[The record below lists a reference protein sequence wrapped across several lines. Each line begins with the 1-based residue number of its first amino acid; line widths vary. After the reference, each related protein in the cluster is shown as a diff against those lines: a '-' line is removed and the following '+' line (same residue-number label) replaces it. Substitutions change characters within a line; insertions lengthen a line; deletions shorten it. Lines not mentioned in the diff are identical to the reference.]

1 MGDLAYLNFALFR
14 ELDHA
19 DRTQEAWAALQ
30 LGCAARRGEVPFDS
44 EVETAVFDQIIKAT
58 GSWFLDFAADRA
70 IGSTPIFIVGMPRT
84 GTTLLERI
92 LGNHPDVS
100 TCGELK
106 TFKGQVQWVGDRTLP
121 VQVGLRFGELIAK
134 LDYHALGRRYL
145 AKTAWLT
152 ADKPCF
158 SDKHPM
164 NFLLAGLILKALP
177 QAKILNLRRNVMDT
191 CFSNFKE
198 LFGKQYYPYSYRFD
212 ELAQHYRNHR
222 RLAEHW
228 HRLAPGRILDVHYED
243 LVREPE
249 AQALRVLEYCGLKQ
263 LPGLTDIRANTTIST
278 TMSTQQ
284 VRQPI
289 HQRNIGGW
297 QRYRSHLEPLA
308 VLLEDLIVTERP
320 EHR

>member
-1 MGDLAYLNFALFR
+1 MSGYISKKPAWYANLLAR
-14 ELDHA
+14 PEA
-19 DRTQEAWAALQ
+19 DDSIAIACTA
-30 LGCAARRGEVPFDS
+30 VPFIQAVEQDS
-44 EVETAVFDQIIKAT
+44 
-58 GSWFLDFAADRA
+58 
-70 IGSTPIFIVGMPRT
+70 
-84 GTTLLERI
+84 
-92 LGNHPDVS
+92 
-100 TCGELK
+100 
-106 TFKGQVQWVGDRTLP
+106 
-121 VQVGLRFGELIAK
+121 
-134 LDYHALGRRYL
+134 
-145 AKTAWLT
+145 
-152 ADKPCF
+152 
-158 SDKHPM
+158 
-164 NFLLAGLILKALP
+164 
-177 QAKILNLRRNVMDT
+177 
-191 CFSNFKE
+191 
-198 LFGKQYYPYSYRFD
+198 PYSYRFD

-249 AQALRVLEYCGLKQ
+249 AQVLRVLEYCGLKQ

-308 VLLEDLIVTERP
+308 VLLEDLIDTERP